1 MRASTPNEGWPG
13 EIYHNYPD
21 YYNLF
26 LRENIKASL
35 LFFLNCSLWLFPSL
49 QPFWAKERQRG
60 KKIFDSLIPN
70 SGKGWEEHGTVLF
83 WHPVPLSQWITQ
95 GPILNFESGR
105 GTLLWHGPAGLG
117 VFLSYPNTFN
127 WLNCINQRAW
137 KPAQWGKPRRCNGMF
152 DRGLLLN

>member
-1 MRASTPNEGWPG
+1 MRDDPEKYTIIILIITIFFAG
-13 EIYHNYPD
+13 EYKSLIIV
-21 YYNLF
+21 LF
-26 LRENIKASL
+26 ELFIMIISKPAAFLGQRETET
-35 LFFLNCSLWLFPSL
+35 
-49 QPFWAKERQRG
+49 ERRR
-60 KKIFDSLIPN
+60 KKIFDSLIPS

-95 GPILNFESGR
+95 GPILNFESGW
-105 GTLLWHGPAGLG
+105 GTLLWHGPVGIG

-137 KPAQWGKPRRCNGMF
+137 KPALWGKPRRCDGMF